1 MAEMRIPKSEAK
13 KQTEKMKTTTKVKI
27 TGTASTPPRVSAS
40 MISSQPK
47 TSTPGDK
54 FVDPLYSR
62 NSGNPPI
69 PSMPSVPATMPERT
83 RGAGDANY
91 TKTMKSKKSKQLPK
105 K

>member
-1 MAEMRIPKSEAK
+1 MTEMRIPKSEAK
-13 KQTEKMKTTTKVKI
+13 KQTEKIKTTTKVKI

-54 FVDPLYSR
+54 FVNPTYSR

-69 PSMPSVPATMPERT
+69 PSETMPERT